1 MTKFRIFAALFI
13 LLMITPVYAQK
24 IAFVDVKK
32 VWSESKEVEKERKKV
47 EALLKKSQDELKAKE
62 AEVIK
67 LQEKIKRE
75 AKMAT
80 EEAQAMMLEEYQ
92 KKALELQKMAS
103 QKEKELS
110 DKDAAAQEEFLG
122 KVRKIAMKIA
132 LTKGYDMVIPA
143 EQTLYYNDKFDITK
157 DVIAEINK

>member
-1 MTKFRIFAALFI
+1 MTKFRIFTLLFV

-80 EEAQAMMLEEYQ
+80 EEAQAMMFEEYQ
-92 KKALELQKMAS
+92 KKALELQRLAG
-103 QKEKELS
+103 QKEKELA
-110 DKDAAAQEEFLG
+110 DKDAAAQEEFLA
-122 KVRKIAMKIA
+122 KVRKIVMKIA
-132 LTKGYDMVIPA
+132 IEKKYDMVIPA
-143 EQTLYYNDKFDITK
+143 EQTLYYNDAFDITK
-157 DVIAEINK
+157 AVIAEINK

>member
-1 MTKFRIFAALFI
+1 MTKFRIFAVLFV

-67 LQEKIKRE
+67 IQEKIKKE

-80 EEAQAMMLEEYQ
+80 EEAQAIMLEEYQ
-92 KKALELQKMAS
+92 KKALELQKMAA
-103 QKEKELS
+103 QKEKELA

-132 LTKGYDMVIPA
+132 LTKGYDMVVPA